1 MLVNKPVADE
11 LFSLPS
17 ERRPGGQE
25 TEEDG
30 DRPGVPAG
38 EGDGQPAPRDGRRH
52 AGAGG
57 RPAAEA
63 DGPRAGDAEQ
73 SVEPAGGHERADQ
86 PREPRETPGAGGQDT
101 VEVPVDLRTVGALTE
116 TRSRAGNTCL
126 PPPPARSDLRSRF
139 FFVYISFNRLRR
151 KLESRT
157 VFQHQ
162 P

>member
-1 MLVNKPVADE
+1 MRLSTSGYSSLQISLNASKQTCRSPVTDQ

-17 ERRPGGQE
+17 ERRPSGQE

-38 EGDGQPAPRDGRRH
+38 EGDGEPAPRDGRRH

-73 SVEPAGGHERADQ
+73 SVEPAGGHERTDQ

-116 TRSRAGNTCL
+116 TDSRAGSASVFLLHQL
-126 PPPPARSDLRSRF
+126 PRTYAH
-139 FFVYISFNRLRR
+139 VSF
-151 KLESRT
+151 
-157 VFQHQ
+157 
-162 P
+162 